1 MAKSRSSIAE
11 RASDDD
17 DDDDDDDSLRCR
29 LRADAHPSTADP
41 EVWKGAR
48 RWGEVCGEGVLT
60 RTGTITGGGYAL
72 PKNLILL
79 NCVIWCILRFIFEA
93 HVPVFARSWA

>member
-60 RTGTITGGGYAL
+60 RTGTITGGGYA
-72 PKNLILL
+72 PSQKFDF
-79 NCVIWCILRFIFEA
+79 VKLRDLVHSEVYF
-93 HVPVFARSWA
+93 